1 MLIRLNLLLFALLVV
16 HTLDHA
22 LNQPARELPATG
34 SLAALAG
41 FAIVAAAAVLA
52 LRRSPSAPAAAV
64 FSGLVTALGLVA
76 IHLTPRWLDAVSDP
90 LWEFGADPLTWA
102 LTLAP
107 LVAALALASF
117 GARELQ
123 SRAAA
128 AA

>member
-1 MLIRLNLLLFALLVV
+1 MLIRLNLLLFALLIV

-34 SLAALAG
+34 SIVALAG
-41 FAIVAAAAVLA
+41 FALVAAATVLA
-52 LRRSPSAPAAAV
+52 VRHSPAAPAASV
-64 FSGLVTALGLVA
+64 FSGLATALGLVA
-76 IHLTPRWLDAVSDP
+76 IHLSPRWLDAVSDP
-90 LWEFGADPLTWA
+90 LWGFGANPVTWA
-102 LTLAP
+102 LTLAA
-107 LVAALALASF
+107 LATALALAAF